1 MSEEDFIT
9 VESIK
14 EANFKSYK
22 DKYALYDNFDVKGE
36 PVLHAEREKYNTNYT
51 FVIVVLHGTLHI
63 LVNDKL
69 LEVKSN
75 DYLVVNPYMRMELL
89 ESRCIFFSMFI
100 QNEIANDV
108 YEHCGIGKKV
118 GVRCFCFHHYHLNSY
133 LIDLLVSDY
142 NLIKIE
148 QGRPYYKMQEMTVR
162 SFLSAY
168 LAHLYSL
175 RKDEDEIIYKD
186 DSRQHKIYS
195 QFLELL
201 SCFYKKERSVQ
212 FYADKIGITPKYLS
226 NIVHQYT
233 HCSASVVI
241 DRYVICRVKQM
252 LYSNDVNIK
261 TISTLY
267 NFPNQSFF
275 GRYFKRITG
284 ISPLEYLR
292 KNNRKFMGADI
303 K

>member
-133 LIDLLVSDY
+133 LIDLLVSDCAFFPLRLPRPPSFFAEGRGR
-142 NLIKIE
+142 NHL
-148 QGRPYYKMQEMTVR
+148 QGRLAATQNLQPIPRTAEL
-162 SFLSAY
+162 FL
-168 LAHLYSL
+168 
-175 RKDEDEIIYKD
+175 
-186 DSRQHKIYS
+186 
-195 QFLELL
+195 
-201 SCFYKKERSVQ
+201 
-212 FYADKIGITPKYLS
+212 
-226 NIVHQYT
+226 
-233 HCSASVVI
+233 
-241 DRYVICRVKQM
+241 
-252 LYSNDVNIK
+252 
-261 TISTLY
+261 
-267 NFPNQSFF
+267 
-275 GRYFKRITG
+275 
-284 ISPLEYLR
+284 
-292 KNNRKFMGADI
+292 
-303 K
+303 